1 MKYGLHTLS
10 KYSVIGY
17 EKYIPFSQK
26 DNEDFDKWKEE
37 YEREF
42 KNKINDYVFQKN
54 KKKFLSICKCGEI
67 NMINAFDYGDYEYY
81 IIGENHCDKCNKILY
96 HYSFSLDKKT
106 SNKIEEKYNIKI
118 TWKN

>member
-1 MKYGLHTLS
+1 MKNICHFL
-10 KYSVIGY
+10 K
-17 EKYIPFSQK
+17 K

-54 KKKFLSICKCGEI
+54 KNKFLSICKCGEI

-81 IIGENHCDKCNKILY
+81 
-96 HYSFSLDKKT
+96 SFSLDKKT